1 MGKKKLV
8 RVCKKCS
15 GFDVKELGSFL
26 DDKQYSTG
34 CIDKCLKK
42 KSKLNGKIYGYG
54 TPWCGKEGISQ
65 NRRVE
70 ITDILMIRRGED
82 NSATSLAPASALRL
96 L

>member
-15 GFDVKELGSFL
+15 GFDVKELGSLL

-42 KSKLNGKIYGYG
+42 KSKLAGKIYGYIDG
-54 TPWCGKEGISQ
+54 EFNVCDTKEEFFA
-65 NRRVE
+65 RVKE
-70 ITDILMIRRGED
+70 AAAHAEKDD
-82 NSATSLAPASALRL
+82 
-96 L
+96 